1 MTRKRRE
8 NIVVFALRHNHCKV
22 LCGCRERFF
31 EKLCRRFDF
40 PFSAVYFP
48 ASSGLIPLFRRWRH
62 RRYRENRI
70 IINRRYQ
77 RKLVWSEEEN
87 ARLIDSILK
96 GYPIPLILFAE
107 ITGSNGIIYYEV
119 LDGMQRLNAIVG
131 FLENLSKVFFG
142 FLVTENMIKIWKI
155 KFLKQYAQ

>member
-1 MTRKRRE
+1 M
-8 NIVVFALRHNHCKV
+8 
-22 LCGCRERFF
+22 
-31 EKLCRRFDF
+31 
-40 PFSAVYFP
+40 
-48 ASSGLIPLFRRWRH
+48 
-62 RRYRENRI
+62 
-70 IINRRYQ
+70 
-77 RKLVWSEEEN
+77 WSEEEN

>member
-1 MTRKRRE
+1 MWSGE
-8 NIVVFALRHNHCKV
+8 
-22 LCGCRERFF
+22 
-31 EKLCRRFDF
+31 EK
-40 PFSAVYFP
+40 
-48 ASSGLIPLFRRWRH
+48 
-62 RRYRENRI
+62 
-70 IINRRYQ
+70 
-77 RKLVWSEEEN
+77 

>member
-1 MTRKRRE
+1 M
-8 NIVVFALRHNHCKV
+8 
-22 LCGCRERFF
+22 
-31 EKLCRRFDF
+31 
-40 PFSAVYFP
+40 
-48 ASSGLIPLFRRWRH
+48 
-62 RRYRENRI
+62 
-70 IINRRYQ
+70 
-77 RKLVWSEEEN
+77 WSEEEK